1 MLLLEFLRIFS
12 DDTMVVIRNK
22 DIKNIYHGPVRI
34 LIKEA
39 DSDTIKDFIVEE
51 AFIRHN
57 TLFISEMR

>member
-22 DIKNIYHGPVRI
+22 DIQNIYHGPV
-34 LIKEA
+34 
-39 DSDTIKDFIVEE
+39 SIKDFIVEE

-57 TLFISEMR
+57 TLFISEIR